1 MTDEIITAATALFFT
16 FRYLIPI
23 GISIALKM
31 VSSLM
36 PAISARHTKETDGL
50 KASPLYIAFMIMHPI
65 IRIAIA
71 EDTIS
76 ISFTGT

>member
-1 MTDEIITAATALFFT
+1 MLF
-16 FRYLIPI
+16 IKPVEENGI
-23 GISIALKM
+23 G
-31 VSSLM
+31 
-36 PAISARHTKETDGL
+36 AISARHTKETDGL